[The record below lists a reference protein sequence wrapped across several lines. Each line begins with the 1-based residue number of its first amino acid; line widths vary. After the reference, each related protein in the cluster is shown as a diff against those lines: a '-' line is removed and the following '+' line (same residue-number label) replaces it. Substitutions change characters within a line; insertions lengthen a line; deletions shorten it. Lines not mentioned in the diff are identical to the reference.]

1 MLTTNDREMKMGNHH
16 KGLTALLAAL
26 TLVGSSGLFSVSA
39 QAAATSVLAA
49 GAEFVAPEQGSME
62 ISIGREGLAPIK
74 ATAGKSFILRTGN
87 ISLKRISVSDPTV
100 VDYTLLSPTE
110 LYILPK
116 RYGSTNI
123 TLWTRDNKTA
133 VIDINVEVD
142 TDELQGKLDEL
153 LPDEKDIKVTTAA
166 KSIVLTG
173 TVSSP
178 VAASQAVDIAEA
190 YVRYINRDIVL
201 PIVAGG
207 GEVSAGTKVSIGSTN
222 LRQARAVAGVSVINM
237 LRISEPMQVLL
248 EVKVAEVSKG
258 LLNKLGTALNP
269 GAILTSGD
277 WSAGLLTALAAG
289 VDNTLTITG
298 PNGTKLTIDAED
310 KDTVFRVLAEPNIMA
325 ISGQEGNFLAGG
337 RIFIPVSRVSDT
349 GGTSVTFEE
358 KEFGVRLKFVPTV
371 LANGRINLKVEPEV
385 SEVNSTGTP
394 FSSEN
399 DLTTAILPSLNVR
412 KASTT
417 VQLNDGQSFAI
428 AGLIKSNI
436 AETVRRIPLLG
447 EIPILGALFSSK
459 EFKDDQTELM
469 FVVTPRLVKPLP
481 PNYRLPTDNFK
492 APSRAEFML
501 EGRMESSTPPAAP
514 AAAPARANPDNMRM
528 N

>member
-1 MLTTNDREMKMGNHH
+1 MLTTKREMKMGKHH
-16 KGLTALLAAL
+16 KGLTALFAAL
-26 TLVGSSGLFSVSA
+26 ALVGSCGLFSASA
-39 QAAATSVLAA
+39 LAAAPSVLAA
-49 GAEFVAPEQGSME
+49 GAEFVTPEQGSME
-62 ISIGREGLAPIK
+62 ISIGRDGLAPIK
-74 ATAGKSFILRTGN
+74 ATAGKSFIMRTGN
-87 ISLKRISVSDPTV
+87 VSLKRISVSDPTV

-110 LYILPK
+110 LYMLPK

-123 TLWTRDNKTA
+123 TLWTRDGKTA
-133 VIDINVEVD
+133 VIDLNVEVD
-142 TDELQGKLDEL
+142 TDELQGKLEEL

-173 TVSSP
+173 SVSSP
-178 VAASQAVDIAEA
+178 MAASQAAEIAEA

-207 GEVSAGTKVSIGSTN
+207 GEVGPGTKVSIGSTN
-222 LRQARAVAGVSVINM
+222 LRQARQVAGVSVINM

-258 LLNKLGTALNP
+258 LLNKLGTSLT
-269 GAILTSGD
+269 GATLTGGE
-277 WSAGLLTALAAG
+277 WSAGLLTALTAG
-289 VDNTLTITG
+289 VGNTLTITG
-298 PNGTKLTIDAED
+298 PNNTKLTIDAED

-325 ISGQEGNFLAGG
+325 VSGQEGNFLAGG
-337 RIFIPVSRVSDT
+337 RIFLPVSRVNDV
-349 GGTSVTFEE
+349 GGTTVSFEE
-358 KEFGVRLKFVPTV
+358 KEFGVRLKFLPTV
-371 LANGRINLKVEPEV
+371 LANGRVNLKVEPEV
-385 SEVNSTGTP
+385 SEVKETGNP
-394 FSSEN
+394 FSTVDDVTSV
-399 DLTTAILPSLNVR
+399 LPSLTVR

-428 AGLIKSNI
+428 AGLIKSNVE
-436 AETVRRIPLLG
+436 ETIRRIPLLG

-481 PNYRLPTDNFK
+481 PNYRLPTDSFK
-492 APSRAEFML
+492 APSRAEFFL
-501 EGRMESSTPPAAP
+501 EGRMESATPPAAP
-514 AAAPARANPDNMRM
+514 APATAPAKANPDNLRM